1 MTDHRVPITVI
12 AGPTA
17 GGKSARA
24 MALATERNGVIIN
37 ADSLQVYDTLP
48 ILTAQPSDDDKNKT
62 PHCLYGILGARDG
75 CSAAQ
80 WRLLAMR
87 EIDAAHA
94 AGQLPILCGGTG
106 FYLKALMHGLSP
118 LPDVP
123 PAVRARVMARQKEL
137 GNPAFHAELAKLD
150 PVMGAKL
157 NPNDTQRLV
166 RAREVLEATGKSLA
180 EWQALPPEG
189 PPAHYKFALELIS
202 PERDVLYAR
211 CNARFDTMLKSGGIE
226 EVEALDRRIQAG
238 EVSADA
244 PVTHALGFRPLQAA
258 RRGRMPLIDA
268 VERAKAETRQYAKRQ
283 VTWFR
288 HQLKPAESEQV
299 A

>member
-1 MTDHRVPITVI
+1 MTGDRSPILVI

-24 MALATERNGVIIN
+24 TTVAAERNGVIIN
-37 ADSLQVYDTLP
+37 ADSLQVYDALP
-48 ILTAQPSDDDKNKT
+48 VLTAQPSAEDKAMA
-62 PHCLYGILGARDG
+62 PHRLYGMLGARDS

-94 AGQLPILCGGTG
+94 GGQLPILCGGTG

-123 PAVRARVMARQKEL
+123 PAVRAQTIARQKEL
-137 GNPAFHAELAKLD
+137 GNPAFHAELAKRD

-189 PPAHYKFALELIS
+189 PPAHYRFTLELIS

-211 CNARFDTMLKSGGIE
+211 CNARFDAMLKAGAVE
-226 EVEALDRRIQAG
+226 EVDALDRRILAG
-238 EVSADA
+238 EVPADA

-258 RRGRMPLIDA
+258 RRGKITMEEA
-268 VERAKAETRQYAKRQ
+268 AERARAETRQYAKRQ

-288 HQLKPAESEQV
+288 HQLKPAES